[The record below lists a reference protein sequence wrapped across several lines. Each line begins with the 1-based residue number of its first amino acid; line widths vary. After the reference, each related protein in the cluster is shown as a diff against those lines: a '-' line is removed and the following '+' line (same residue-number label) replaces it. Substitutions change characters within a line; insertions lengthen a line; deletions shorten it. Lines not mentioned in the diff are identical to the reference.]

1 MRLGYRKIFLG
12 KTSLHGEKPLELVDQ
27 LFEDRVSSLQSNRP
41 ELDDLIKF
49 SSKGD
54 QILVQSFDQLG
65 KDLKDLYKF
74 ILLIIDKGASVN
86 FLDEQI
92 TFGVGKKSEEND
104 SNIRILEKLTVFEA
118 RIIKQRQSEG
128 IHKAKKLKKYKGRR
142 STLDPSII
150 QEEYEKVG
158 KVSAVASNLKI
169 SRMSVYRLLQKH
181 KNRPTAT

>member
-27 LFEDRVSSLQSNRP
+27 LFEDRVSSLQSDRP

-74 ILLIIDKGASVN
+74 ILLITDKGASVN

-92 TFGVGKKSEEND
+92 TFSVGKNSEKNE

-158 KVSAVASNLKI
+158 KVSSVARNLKI

-181 KNRPTAT
+181 KNKSAAK